1 MTHKHL
7 QAIAVALS
15 GCLAFGSALAQAPK
29 PEKPKVVMAM
39 AGVSS
44 QIYFLVP
51 NLAARLGFFKD
62 EGLEVETIDT
72 GSGAKGLAALVGG
85 NADVT
90 AGAYEHTIHMQ
101 PKGVNLKCIAL
112 FGSSGGTVLGVVKSK
127 AKPNA
132 SVSDLKGQVIGVSA
146 PGSSTHVFLNL
157 ALAKVG
163 LNADDVSVLAVG
175 NASGAVAAV
184 RSGRLGGISGVDPV
198 MTELELA
205 GDIAILADAR
215 TEQGGKA
222 AYGGPYASGCLYAT
236 AEFIEKNPNTVQA
249 LANAIV
255 RTLKWVKS
263 TPPDKLVATLPAE
276 YSQGN
281 PAVYRAALERNLP
294 GIPSDG
300 VVGEEAAKTVLRVV
314 QRADPKLDASKID
327 LSKTYDNR
335 FVRNALKKYP

>member
-1 MTHKHL
+1 MSRKHVQL
-7 QAIAVALS
+7 LSVALA
-15 GCLAFGSALAQAPK
+15 GCLACGGAFAQSAK
-29 PEKPKVVMAM
+29 PEKTKVVMAM

-51 NLAARLGFFKD
+51 NLASRLGFFKD
-62 EGLEVETIDT
+62 EGLDVETIDT
-72 GSGAKGLAALVGG
+72 GSGAKGLAALIGG

-90 AGAYEHTIHMQ
+90 AGAYEHTIQMQ
-101 PKGVNLKCIAL
+101 AKGVALKCIAL
-112 FGSSGGTVLGVVKSK
+112 YGGSGGTVLGIVKSK
-127 AKPNA
+127 AKPNP
-132 SVSDLKGQVIGVSA
+132 SVADLKGQVVGVSA

-157 ALAKVG
+157 ALAKSG
-163 LNADDVSVLAVG
+163 LQPEDVSVLAVG

-198 MTELELA
+198 MTELEMG
-205 GDIAILADAR
+205 GDIVILADAR
-215 TEQGGKA
+215 TDKGGKD

-236 AEFIEKNPNTVQA
+236 SEFIDKNPNTVQA

-263 TPPDKLVATLPAE
+263 TGTDKLVATLPSE

-281 PAVYRAALERNLP
+281 PGVYRAALERNLP

-300 VVGEEAAKTVLRVV
+300 VVSEEAAKTVLGVV
-314 QRADPKLDASKID
+314 QRSDPKLDPSKID

-335 FVRNALKKYP
+335 FVQAAAKKFR